1 MGRGNQIQLTASGS
15 TANLEQFLKMA
26 GRNDEIRRIITPI
39 AESGLQRLK
48 AATPRDTGLTAESW
62 SYEIV
67 INGDGIAIY
76 WKNSNMNHGRH
87 IAILIRYGHGTRN
100 GGYVPANDFI
110 TPVMR
115 PIFEQIKNEVWKA
128 VTRSG

>member
-26 GRNDEIRRIITPI
+26 GRNDEIRRRITPI
-39 AESGLQRLK
+39 VEAGLQRLK
-48 AATPRDTGLTAESW
+48 AATPRDSGLTAESW

-67 INGDGIAIY
+67 IDGDGIAIY
-76 WKNSNMNHGRH
+76 WKNSNTNQGRH

-110 TPVMR
+110 TPVMQ

-128 VTRSG
+128 VTSSG